1 MITIANGNW
10 IADLGAMTCT
20 DYVNKI
26 VVKMER
32 EGRAIRG
39 KLEDIP
45 MELFAEWAKEPDGE
59 KYVIKGIIPQGII
72 PFDNRCRL
80 GHVQTTFARDT
91 RLLGY

>member
-1 MITIANGNW
+1 
-10 IADLGAMTCT
+10 MTCT

-32 EGRAIRG
+32 EGRGIKG

-59 KYVIKGIIPQGII
+59 KYVINTVMEAEEVFSRAYIEREMEKKG
-72 PFDNRCRL
+72 FDVSR
-80 GHVQTTFARDT
+80 
-91 RLLGY
+91 